1 MSELSISSDGR
12 DDPAAFRAKV
22 AAGEAGGADTIWIA
36 NHLFLRDPAVLGAL
50 TLSQT
55 QRLKVALMAISPLT
69 QHPVQIAMAVATL
82 AEQFPGR
89 VKLCLGVGAPADLAA
104 AGIDGAKPL
113 RAMREALQLVR
124 ALLSGE
130 TVTFQ
135 GETFRVDHRR
145 LAPLGAGIPIVLAAS
160 GPQMLELAG
169 AEADG
174 VLISAGASVPFV
186 QQTLKSVAR
195 GAKGRN
201 IKTSG
206 LVYAS
211 VDDDATRANDRVRR
225 ILAILL
231 RGAHHRANLDLAGSV
246 LDQAALNAA
255 VIAEDWATA
264 EAMIGDDIVARHAA
278 SGTPELLHRRLAD
291 YHASGLDE
299 IVIAGV
305 RGCAQIEAILK
316 TPRRNA

>member
-12 DDPAAFRAKV
+12 DDPAVFGDKV

-50 TLSQT
+50 TLSET
-55 QRLKVALMAISPLT
+55 RRLKVALMAVSPLT
-69 QHPVQIAMAVATL
+69 QHPVQIAMAATTL
-82 AEQFPGR
+82 AERFPGR

-104 AGIDGAKPL
+104 IGVDGARPL
-113 RAMREALQLVR
+113 RAMREALLLVR

-135 GETFRVDHRR
+135 GETFRTDRRR
-145 LAPLGAGIPIVLAAS
+145 LAAAGADIPIVLAAS

-169 AEADG
+169 TEADG

-186 QQTLKSVAR
+186 AQTLQSVAR
-195 GAKGRN
+195 GAKGRE
-201 IKTSG
+201 IRTSG

-211 VDDDATRANDRVRR
+211 VDDDERHANDRLRR

-231 RGAHHRANLDLAGSV
+231 RGAHHKTNLGLAGTT
-246 LDQAALNAA
+246 LDQQALNDA
-255 VIAEDWATA
+255 VLAEDWSRA

-278 SGTPELLHRRLAD
+278 SGTPEQLRRRLAE

-305 RGCAQIEAILK
+305 RDGAQIKAILESS
-316 TPRRNA
+316 

>member
-1 MSELSISSDGR
+1 MSELSVSSDGR
-12 DDPAAFRAKV
+12 DDPAVFRDKV

-50 TLSQT
+50 TLSET
-55 QRLKVALMAISPLT
+55 QRLKVALMAVSPLT
-69 QHPVQIAMAVATL
+69 QHPVQIAMAASTL
-82 AEQFPGR
+82 AERFPGR

-104 AGIDGAKPL
+104 IGVDGAKPL

-130 TVTFQ
+130 SVTFQ
-135 GETFRVDHRR
+135 GETLRVDRRR
-145 LAPLGAGIPIVLAAS
+145 LAASGGDIPIVLAAS

-186 QQTLKSVAR
+186 QQTLHSVER
-195 GAKGRN
+195 GAKGRKV
-201 IKTSG
+201 KTSG

-211 VDDDATRANDRVRR
+211 VDDDERRANDRVRR

-231 RGAHHRANLDLAGSV
+231 RGAHHKVNLDLASSV

-255 VIAEDWATA
+255 VVAEDWSRA

-278 SGTPELLHRRLAD
+278 SGTPEQLRRRLAE

-305 RGCAQIEAILK
+305 RDGAQIKQLLK
-316 TPRRNA
+316 SS